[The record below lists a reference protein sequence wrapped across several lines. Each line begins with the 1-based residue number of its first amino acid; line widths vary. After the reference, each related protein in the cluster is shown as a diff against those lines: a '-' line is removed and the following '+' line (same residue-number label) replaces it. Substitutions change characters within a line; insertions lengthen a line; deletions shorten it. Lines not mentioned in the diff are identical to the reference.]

1 MERNF
6 FEWTKKALLRIM
18 SCILRGGINMDKVY
32 LKTAYK
38 LRIHSN
44 LSFKKIET
52 FNEKMQWLK
61 IYDRDP
67 QYTDLVDKYEVRK
80 YIAAKIGEEY
90 LIPLI
95 GVYDSFE
102 QIDFENLP
110 NSFVIKCT
118 HDSGGVFICKNK
130 NTIDR
135 KLLKRKIRQRM
146 RKNYYWGVR
155 EWPYKNIKPRIII
168 EKYMVDESGF
178 ELKDYK
184 LMCFNQEVKCSFVC
198 NDRESKDGLKVTFYD
213 RDWNI
218 MPFERHYPKNM
229 HPIAEPNN
237 YEKMIE
243 LAEELSKNI
252 CFLRVDFYE
261 INSRIYFGELT
272 FFPGSGFEEFSPEK
286 YDLLL
291 GSWLKLPEEKI

>member
-1 MERNF
+1 
-6 FEWTKKALLRIM
+6 
-18 SCILRGGINMDKVY
+18 MDKVY